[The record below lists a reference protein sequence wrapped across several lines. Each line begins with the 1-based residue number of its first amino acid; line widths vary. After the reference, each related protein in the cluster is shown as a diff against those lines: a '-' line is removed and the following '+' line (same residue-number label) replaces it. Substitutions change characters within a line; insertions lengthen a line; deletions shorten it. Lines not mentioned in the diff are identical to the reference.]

1 MLRSLLLLLFVLVWA
16 GPARAEV
23 GGATIVVRVTDPKGA
38 VVAGA
43 YVSAWS
49 EASRGHPSAT
59 ATSDSNGMAVLADV
73 PAGPVELYASPKE
86 TAQDAQQF
94 TQRFTVWSTP
104 RWPGQHGVA
113 AGELV
118 VTRTESWMGVC
129 TGCEM
134 VEVHCPLRESFGRS
148 DQRSFWDTRDR
159 IDSAQQQT
167 LPSSGN
173 LWSLIETAVPAAV
186 VDRIDGPGLYLGDP
200 GRFAMRGSS
209 WTQDSI
215 RLGSLDITDGTRGG
229 TPLAYPDVDALDA
242 IDITSALA
250 PVEYGVPGVT
260 LSLKPREPSNGWR
273 GHVQGSWAGSGL
285 QAKPWPGDAPAI
297 ARLGSLADAGGL
309 VSGPI
314 AGQKLRVLFS
324 ARASR
329 MQRFE
334 RAYPDELKAEVGSV
348 FGHLVYQ
355 ASDRDTLRLVTSAQA
370 VDKPFAGR
378 ARFSDRTVDERDDFG
393 GAQLKWDH
401 AGERATLSAFAGF
414 QAGVLRPQTDGRVA
428 DQPIERLLDGP
439 VPELAFAGRSRRTT
453 WSAGASMG
461 LAARRVLGTWHA
473 LRLGATASGMSA
485 TDRPDANRITAELVD
500 GQAARVWDYGY
511 AGESR
516 RHTFD
521 LGAYAAD
528 RITFRDRF
536 FLEAGLRLD
545 STSGSA
551 QGAAQ
556 GINWTTV
563 SPRVSARLRL
573 TNFGRFS
580 LIGGYGEYRHRLPLD
595 ALAFGD
601 PAAPQGS
608 VYRWKDPNGNGVFD
622 PNERGV
628 LVARVGPGSPDGQFS
643 TIDPNLKPPRT
654 REFVVGIESQ
664 PGRGW
669 LVSLTGFDRRE
680 RDLIESVNVG
690 VPISSYNV
698 SYVSDPAGDLYGPQD
713 DQMLPI
719 YSRKPASFGLDRYV
733 LTNPAGD
740 TSKHQGLEF
749 RLQKRFGA
757 RVTLLVGA
765 LAYLSEVGGANRGF
779 RVFENDQGVIGE
791 RYDDPNVDRYAFGR
805 SFFDRAFEI
814 KVSGSVDAGRG
825 WRFGT
830 VARYQDG
837 QPFTRVVIAPDVA
850 QGVDEIP
857 ATPRGQLVMGPGVSD
872 TQGRY
877 IVPSGHRFT
886 FTMTWDGRVEKSFRL
901 GRQRLA
907 LSADAFNLLGL
918 HQEVEEDVVT
928 GPAFRTPTAVQPPRA
943 FRLGARLE
951 F

>member
-1 MLRSLLLLLFVLVWA
+1 MLRSVLLLPLALAWA
-16 GPARAEV
+16 TPCRAEV
-23 GGATIVVRVTDPKGA
+23 GGATIVVRVRDVQNGIVPGA
-38 VVAGA
+38 LV
-43 YVSAWS
+43 
-49 EASRGHPSAT
+49 EAETTGRHLAAHADADGI
-59 ATSDSNGMAVLADV
+59 AVLTGV
-73 PAGPVELYASPKE
+73 PAGWIRLHVSLQGFSPWS
-86 TAQDAQQF
+86 QQS
-94 TQRFTVWSTP
+94 TVT
-104 RWPGQHGVA
+104 PGQLIVVRA
-113 AGELV
+113 ALEI
-118 VTRTESWMGVC
+118 RM
-129 TGCEM
+129 CECI
-134 VEVHCPLRESFGRS
+134 EPIGPFHLH
-148 DQRSFWDTRDR
+148 SFWDTRDR
-159 IDSAQQQT
+159 VDSAQERM
-167 LPSSGN
+167 LPSSDN
-173 LWSLIETAVPAAV
+173 LWSLLETAVPAAV
-186 VDRIDGPGLYLGDP
+186 VDRIDGPGLYLGEP

-209 WTQDSI
+209 WTQNSI
-215 RLGSLDITDGTRGG
+215 RLGSLDITDGVRGG
-229 TPLAYPDVDALDA
+229 TPLGYPDVDALDS
-242 IDITSALA
+242 IEVTSALA
-250 PVEYGVPGVT
+250 PVEYSVPGVT
-260 LSLKPREPSNGWR
+260 LSLKPREPSGNWHGQAR
-273 GHVQGSWAGSGL
+273 ASWAGSGL

-314 AGQKLRVLFS
+314 GQRLRVLFS
-324 ARASR
+324 ARGSQVR
-329 MQRFE
+329 RFE
-334 RAYPDELKAEVGSV
+334 RSDPAELQAKVGSL

-370 VDKPFAGR
+370 VDKPLAGR

-414 QAGVLRPQTDGRVA
+414 QAGVLRPQTDGRIA

-439 VPELAFAGRSRRTT
+439 VPELVFAGRSRRAT

-461 LAARRVLGTWHA
+461 LAAKRVLGVWQA
-473 LRLGATASGMSA
+473 LRFGATASGMSA

-545 STSGSA
+545 SSSGSA
-551 QGAAQ
+551 QGATQ

-601 PAAPQGS
+601 PEGPQGA
-608 VYRWKDPNGNGVFD
+608 VYRWRDPNGNGVFD

-628 LVARVGPGSPDGQFS
+628 LVARVGPGAPDGQLS
-643 TIDPNLKPPRT
+643 TIDPSLKPPRT
-654 REFVVGIESQ
+654 KEFVVGIESQ

-698 SYVSDPAGDLYGPQD
+698 SYVPDPAGDLYGPQD

-740 TSKHQGLEF
+740 TSLHQGLEF
-749 RLQKRFGA
+749 RLQKRFGT
-757 RVTLLVGA
+757 RVNLLVGA
-765 LAYLSEVGGANRGF
+765 LAYRSEVAGANRGF
-779 RVFENDQGVIGE
+779 RVFENDQGVLGE
-791 RYDDPNVDRYAFGR
+791 SYADPNAGRYAMGR
-805 SFFDRAFEI
+805 SFFDRAFAI
-814 KVSGSVDAGRG
+814 KISGTVDAGRG
-825 WRFGT
+825 WHLAT

-837 QPFTRVVIAPDVA
+837 QPFARAVIAPDVA
-850 QGVDEIP
+850 QGVDEVP
-857 ATPRGQLVMGPGVSD
+857 ATPRGQLMMGAGVSD
-872 TQGRY
+872 SQNRY

-886 FTMTWDGRVEKSFRL
+886 FVMTWDGRLEKRL
-901 GRQRLA
+901 RFGRQRLA
-907 LSADAFNLLGL
+907 LSAEVFNLLGL

-928 GPAFRTPTAVQPPRA
+928 GPAFRTVTAIQPPRA
-943 FRLGARLE
+943 FRLGARFE